1 MDKRKEESMI
11 LYNTEEF
18 TDKKKKKTHIINNI
32 FFFLSKIPPFSLIV
46 IDIFPFYQRLNNIRN
61 RNPQYMSNRT
71 MEYYHSYPLLDK

>member
-11 LYNTEEF
+11 LYNTEEC
-18 TDKKKKKTHIINNI
+18 TDKKKKNSYNKQY

-46 IDIFPFYQRLNNIRN
+46 INIFPFYQRLNNIRN

>member
-11 LYNTEEF
+11 LYNTEEC
-18 TDKKKKKTHIINNI
+18 TDKKTPHIINNI
-32 FFFLSKIPPFSLIV
+32 FFLSKIPPFSLTV
-46 IDIFPFYQRLNNIRN
+46 INIFPFYQRLNNIRN

>member
-32 FFFLSKIPPFSLIV
+32 FFLSKIPHFSLIV

>member
-18 TDKKKKKTHIINNI
+18 TDKKKTSYNKQY
-32 FFFLSKIPPFSLIV
+32 FFFLSKIPPFSLTV
-46 IDIFPFYQRLNNIRN
+46 INIFPFYQRLNNIRN